1 MNSFPR
7 FSASTP
13 YSSSPR
19 GKEIKWVYML
29 QMLVRGKQASCFA
42 VLVVFDDEGMNFQ
55 RIIIP
60 LN

>member
-13 YSSSPR
+13 YSSSTC
-19 GKEIKWVYML
+19 GKEIKWVYIL
-29 QMLVRGKQASCFA
+29 QMLVRGKQASYFA